1 MLNVQAQFNLQ
12 DSYSPMKLANQ
23 YYDSYLHRECASG
36 LLDVDLVAHVIQPDS
51 QTLQFSVSGQPYGNL
66 NTQADSNHVD
76 LELPS
81 TSSDGGC
88 TPVQSCALPVDKAG
102 GCADLQ
108 LVVGSQT
115 LQYSTGQPMDKQIV
129 TLDVGAIRGFEN
141 YPYDT
146 YRAAGFI
153 KVSLVPIST
162 DHCLQLQFC
171 SGFHPRDLVHPCH
184 PV

>member
-1 MLNVQAQFNLQ
+1 MLDLQAQSNLS
-12 DSYSPMKLANQ
+12 DIYSPMKLANQ
-23 YYDSYLHRECASG
+23 YYDSFKHMECASG
-36 LLDVDLVAHVIQPDS
+36 LVDVNVVAHTIQPDS

-66 NTQADSNHVD
+66 NTHADSNHVD

-81 TSSDGGC
+81 TSGDGRC
-88 TPVQSCALPVDKAG
+88 TPVQSCSTMPADKAG

-115 LQYSTGQPMDKQIV
+115 LQYSTGQPMDKQMV
-129 TLDVGAIRGFEN
+129 TLDVDAIRGFEN

-153 KVSLVPIST
+153 KVSLVFYQHP
-162 DHCLQLQFC
+162 CLQLQFC
-171 SGFHPRDLVHPCH
+171 SGFA
-184 PV
+184 